1 MRRYKN
7 QVYRND
13 RERRLWVMNDEA
25 LRDLWRISS
34 RPLTSWIR
42 ENRKEIDTWIDYVLN
57 REPVK
62 T

>member
-1 MRRYKN
+1 
-7 QVYRND
+7 
-13 RERRLWVMNDEA
+13 MNDEA